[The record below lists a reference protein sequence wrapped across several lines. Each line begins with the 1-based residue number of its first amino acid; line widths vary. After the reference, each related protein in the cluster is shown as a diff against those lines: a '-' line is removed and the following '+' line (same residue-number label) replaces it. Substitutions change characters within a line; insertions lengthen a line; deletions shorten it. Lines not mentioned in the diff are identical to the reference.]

1 MYGKAL
7 SVLSWVVQD
16 RRATMGKYIVILVSV
31 CNAQYSSVVRKLL
44 QSLAS
49 DEFKHLAYNKV
60 IPQVKRASQWLNCI
74 KDTNQQVIPNWSRV
88 YSGHFLA
95 TGI

>member
-1 MYGKAL
+1 MYLAGEERITSKASMLIITCMAL
-7 SVLSWVVQD
+7 SVLLWVVQD
-16 RRATMGKYIVILVSV
+16 RHATMGKHIVILVSV

-60 IPQVKRASQWLNCI
+60 IPQVKRASQ
-74 KDTNQQVIPNWSRV
+74 
-88 YSGHFLA
+88 
-95 TGI
+95 